1 MRAAK
6 RVDGPIGHG
15 RLPYGAGVPS
25 SPAVDVGGPPVPLR
39 RHQVEAL
46 TAVEAAVAAGRTRAW
61 VVLPPGAGKTY
72 VGLEVVRRLARPA
85 VVFGP
90 NTAIQGQWVTTWASY
105 RPTPAPMSTERTL
118 DTTVSALTYQSLATF
133 DPSADVDDNGSAAAS
148 LLDRLHPN
156 GTALVARLRELGPIT
171 IVLDECHHLLE
182 VWGRLLAE
190 VLDGLPEAFVL
201 GLTATPPQVLDRDQS
216 ALVGELFGDII
227 YAASIPAAV
236 REASL
241 APFAELAWLTPP
253 SAAEADWLAQ
263 DAERF
268 TTLTTDLMDTTFGSV
283 GFLTWLDQRTTGI
296 PVGWSRFE
304 RDEPTFALALLR
316 LANAGMLTVP
326 AGARIR
332 EEDRVAPTAD
342 DWVSLIGDWVKG
354 CLARSGDPADADVV
368 DRIRRVLPSVGYQLT
383 KTGIRRGR
391 SAVDR
396 LIALSTAKTD
406 ACVQVVQAEQ
416 ATLGERTRVLVL
428 CDHESA
434 TAQGPD
440 SMRAVQSAEAG
451 SARAVLR
458 ALVDDPLTSRLS
470 PMLVTGRTIAAGI
483 ATAGRLREFIA
494 AVDPDLAARLDLQPW
509 NEDPEIISLA
519 GGWASRQWVPWATR
533 FLESGHSA
541 VLVGTRALL
550 GEGWDAPKL
559 SSLVDLTTATTLSA
573 VVQIRGRALRV
584 DPDWT
589 EKVAITWTVVC
600 VDDRHPR
607 GRGDWDRLVRKHA
620 GYFGLDSSGDITAG
634 VAHVDDTFSTFAPP
648 PTAEFDAINA
658 RMTVR
663 AENRADVRE
672 RWAVG
677 TPFVDRIVSTLRI
690 RSRPG
695 HPPVSPPSAGGTA
708 IVRPATVLG
717 PLGPVST
724 SDGHLSRGRPWRAAR
739 AVAAQIDLAR
749 YAYAVADAL
758 HTAGLT
764 SVGAEAVRVEIEP
777 DGEYRLQLNGVDTAT
792 SAVFAGALDDLV
804 STVGEPRYLVPRYL
818 LGTRPGWSPQSAGW
832 RLLLTRKLRPDGVAW
847 HAVPTALGIR
857 RELVDAFVTAWNGWV
872 SGGSAVFT
880 GNPDGAGVLAGSRGF
895 APLDVETVL
904 RPAWS

>member
-1 MRAAK
+1 M
-6 RVDGPIGHG
+6 P
-15 RLPYGAGVPS
+15 P
-25 SPAVDVGGPPVPLR
+25 SPASDIGAPPVELR

-46 TAVEAAVAAGRTRAW
+46 TAVESAVTAGRSRAW

-72 VGLEVVRRLARPA
+72 VGLEVVRRLDRPA

-105 RPTPAPMSTERTL
+105 RPSPAPMGIDRGLEN
-118 DTTVSALTYQSLATF
+118 TVSALTYQSLATF
-133 DPSADVDDNGSAAAS
+133 DPSAETDDNEGTASS

-156 GTALVARLRELGPIT
+156 GSALVARLRELGPIT

-190 VLDGLPEAFVL
+190 VLDDLPAAFVL

-216 ALVGELFGDII
+216 ALVGELFGDIV

-236 REASL
+236 REATL

-283 GFLTWLDQRTTGI
+283 GFLSWLDQRTTGI

-316 LANAGMLTVP
+316 LANAGMLTAPV
-326 AGARIR
+326 GARIR
-332 EEDRVAPTAD
+332 EEHRVAPTAD
-342 DWVSLIGDWVKG
+342 DWVTLIGDWVKG
-354 CLARSGDPADADVV
+354 CLSRSGDAADEDVV

-416 ATLGERTRVLVL
+416 GTLGERTRVLVL

-434 TAQGPD
+434 TARAPD

-458 ALVDDPLTSRLS
+458 ALVDDPLTARLS
-470 PMLVTGRTIAAGI
+470 PMLVTGRTIATGI
-483 ATAGRLREFIA
+483 DTAGRLREFVA
-494 AVDPDLAARLDLQPW
+494 AIDPMLAARLDLQPW
-509 NEDPEIISLA
+509 NEGPAIVSLA

-533 FLESGHSA
+533 FLEAGHSG

-573 VVQIRGRALRV
+573 VVQTRGRALRI
-584 DPDWT
+584 DPDWA
-589 EKVAITWTVVC
+589 EKVAITWTIVC
-600 VDDRHPR
+600 VDDHHPR

-648 PTAEFDAINA
+648 PTTDFDAVNA
-658 RMTVR
+658 RMTIR
-663 AENRADVRE
+663 AEHRADIRE

-677 TPFVDRIVSTLRI
+677 TPFVDRIVSTVRI

-695 HPPVSPPSAGGTA
+695 HSAPIQPPSAGAA

-717 PLGPVST
+717 PLGPVNT
-724 SDGHLSRGRPWRAAR
+724 SDGHLALGHPWRAAR
-739 AVAAQIDLAR
+739 AVAAPIDLAR
-749 YAYAVADAL
+749 YAYAVADAMQA
-758 HTAGLT
+758 AGLAP
-764 SVGAEAVRVEIEP
+764 VGAQAVRVEIEP
-777 DGEYRLQLNGVDTAT
+777 DGEYRLQLDGVDTAT
-792 SAVFAGALDDLV
+792 SAAFAGALDDLV
-804 STVGEPRYLVPRYL
+804 STVGDPRYLVPRYL
-818 LGTRPGWSPQSAGW
+818 LGTTPGWSPQSAGW
-832 RLLLTRKLRPDGVAW
+832 QLLLTRKLRPNGVVW
-847 HAVPTALGIR
+847 HAVPTALGVR

-880 GNPDGAGVLAGSRGF
+880 GNPDGAGVLASSRGF

>member
-1 MRAAK
+1 M
-6 RVDGPIGHG
+6 
-15 RLPYGAGVPS
+15 
-25 SPAVDVGGPPVPLR
+25 
-39 RHQVEAL
+39 
-46 TAVEAAVAAGRTRAW
+46 AAGRARAW

-72 VGLEVVRRLARPA
+72 VGLEVVRRLGRPA

-105 RPTPAPMSTERTL
+105 RPTPARMGTDRAL
-118 DTTVSALTYQSLATF
+118 DNPVSALTYQSLATF
-133 DPSADVDDNGSAAAS
+133 DPAADTDDSDRGVASS

-190 VLDGLPEAFVL
+190 VLDDLPEAFVL
-201 GLTATPPQVLDRDQS
+201 GLTATPPQVLDRDEA
-216 ALVGELFGDII
+216 ALVGELFGDVT

-236 REASL
+236 REATL

-283 GFLTWLDQRTTGI
+283 GFLPWLDQRTTGL

-304 RDEPTFALALLR
+304 RDEPAFALALLR
-316 LANAGMLTVP
+316 LANAEMLTVP
-326 AGARIR
+326 VGARIR
-332 EEDRVAPTAD
+332 EEHRVAPTAD
-342 DWVSLIGDWVKG
+342 DWVTLIGDWVKG
-354 CLARSGDPADADVV
+354 CLSRSGVAADEDMV

-406 ACVQVVQAEQ
+406 ACVQVVQTEQ
-416 ATLGERTRVLVL
+416 ATLGPRTRVLVL

-434 TAQGPD
+434 TAQAPD
-440 SMRAVQSAEAG
+440 SIRAVQTAEAG

-458 ALVDDPLTSRLS
+458 ALVDDPLTARLS
-470 PMLVTGRTIAAGI
+470 PMLVTGRTLATGVATADRLRSLIAA
-483 ATAGRLREFIA
+483 T
-494 AVDPDLAARLDLQPW
+494 DPALAERLDLQPW
-509 NEDPEIISLA
+509 NENPDIVSLV

-533 FLESGHSA
+533 FLEAGHSG

-573 VVQIRGRALRV
+573 VVQTRGRALRI
-584 DPDWT
+584 DPDWMD
-589 EKVAITWTVVC
+589 KVAITWTVVC
-600 VDDRHPR
+600 VDDHHPR

-620 GYFGLDSSGDITAG
+620 GYFGLDSSGDVTAG

-648 PTAEFDAINA
+648 PTADFDSINA

-663 AENRADVRE
+663 AENRADIRE

-677 TPFVDRIVSTLRI
+677 TPFVDRIVATVRI
-690 RSRPG
+690 RRRTSGATLKPL
-695 HPPVSPPSAGGTA
+695 PPLVAPA
-708 IVRPATVLG
+708 VRPSTVLG
-717 PLGPVST
+717 PLGPVHT
-724 SDGHLSRGRPWRAAR
+724 SGGHLALGHPWRAAR
-739 AVAAQIDLAR
+739 AAADSIDLAR

-758 HTAGLT
+758 HTAGLA

-777 DGEYRLQLNGVDTAT
+777 DGEYRLQLDGVDTAT

-804 STVGEPRYLVPRYL
+804 STVGDPRYLVPRYL
-818 LGTRPGWSPQSAGW
+818 LGSKPGWSPDGAGW
-832 RLLLTRKLRPDGVAW
+832 RFLLTRKLRPDGVVW

-857 RELVDAFVTAWNGWV
+857 RELVDAFVSAWNGWV

-880 GNPDGAGVLAGSRGF
+880 GNPDGAGVLAASRGF
-895 APLDVETVL
+895 VPLDVETVL

>member
-1 MRAAK
+1 
-6 RVDGPIGHG
+6 
-15 RLPYGAGVPS
+15 VPS
-25 SPAVDVGGPPVPLR
+25 SPAADAHTPPLPPR
-39 RHQVEAL
+39 RHQAEAL
-46 TAVEAAVAAGRTRAW
+46 VAVDSTVAAGRTRAW

-72 VGLEVVRRLARPA
+72 VGLEVIRRLDRPA

-90 NTAIQGQWVTTWASY
+90 NTAIQGQWVSTWASY
-105 RPTPAPMSTERTL
+105 RPTPEPMGTDRALGTRL
-118 DTTVSALTYQSLATF
+118 SALTYQSLATF
-133 DPSADVDDNGSAAAS
+133 DPTFDAAAAAGGGDDDAGDAGPS

-190 VLDGLPEAFVL
+190 VLDDLPEAFVL
-201 GLTATPPQVLDRDQS
+201 GLTATPPQVLDRDQA
-216 ALVGELFGDII
+216 ALVAELFGPIT

-236 REASL
+236 REATL

-263 DAERF
+263 NAERF

-283 GFLTWLDQRTTGI
+283 GFLPWLDQRSTGI

-304 RDEPTFALALLR
+304 RDEPAFALALLR
-316 LANAGMLTVP
+316 SANAGLLAVP
-326 AGARIR
+326 AGARLR
-332 EEDRVAPTAD
+332 EEHRVAPTAD
-342 DWVSLIGDWVKG
+342 DWVALIGDWVKG
-354 CLARSGDPADADVV
+354 CLTRSGEPGDEDVV

-396 LIALSTAKTD
+396 LIALSAAKTD
-406 ACVQVVQAEQ
+406 ACVQVVRAEQ
-416 ATLGERTRVLVL
+416 ATLGDRTRVLVL

-434 TAQGPD
+434 SAQAPD
-440 SMRAVQSAEAG
+440 SIRAVQSAEAG

-458 ALVDDPLTSRLS
+458 ALVDDPLTGTLS
-470 PMLVTGRTIAAGI
+470 PMLVTGRTLAADHT
-483 ATAGRLREFIA
+483 TAGRLRDFIA
-494 AVDPDLAARLDLQPW
+494 GADPELAARLDPQPW
-509 NEDPEIISLA
+509 NDDPGISTLA
-519 GGWASRQWVPWATR
+519 GAWSSRHWVPWATR
-533 FLESGHSA
+533 FLEAGHSG

-573 VVQIRGRALRV
+573 VVQTRGRALRI
-584 DPDWT
+584 DPGWAD
-589 EKVAITWTVVC
+589 KVAITWTIVC
-600 VDDRHPR
+600 VDEHHPR

-634 VAHVDDTFSTFAPP
+634 IAHVDDGFSTFAPP
-648 PTAEFDAINA
+648 PTADFDTINA

-663 AENRADVRE
+663 AENRADIRV

-677 TPFVDRIVSTLRI
+677 TPFVDHVVATVRI
-690 RSRPG
+690 RSRPSG
-695 HPPVSPPSAGGTA
+695 PALRPTALEIASA
-708 IVRPATVLG
+708 VRPTTVLG
-717 PLGPVST
+717 ALGPVRT
-724 SDGHLSRGRPWRAAR
+724 SDGRLTVGHPWRAVR
-739 AVAAQIDLAR
+739 AVTAPIDLAR
-749 YAYAVADAL
+749 FGYAVADAMR
-758 HTAGLT
+758 TAGLA
-764 SVGAEAVRVEIEP
+764 SVGADAVRVEVEP
-777 DGEYRLQLNGVDTAT
+777 DGEYRLQLDGVDTAT
-792 SAVFAGALDDLV
+792 SAVFAGALDELV
-804 STVGEPRYLVPRYL
+804 SPVADPRYLVPRYL
-818 LGTRPGWSPQSAGW
+818 LGSAPGWSASGAGW
-832 RLLLTRKLRPDGVAW
+832 RLLLTRKLRPDGVVW
-847 HAVPTALGIR
+847 HAVPTALGVR

-872 SGGSAVFT
+872 SGGAAVFS
-880 GNPDGAGVLAGSRGF
+880 GNPDGAGVLASCRGF